1 MGFMMTESK
10 IEATD
15 RLRQEGRWDKASQFK
30 DEVIKRLRDAGKTK
44 SVASEEAWS
53 AMIDQYPPLSTPE
66 NPSGELSLADADDT
80 LLDRLAAVEIDW
92 GRDVRWCYSN
102 LEHPRVRLDTA
113 PSLSAWGLLKI
124 ARSDP
129 AKFVTSILPP
139 VLESNQQTAVEQA
152 APPIRRDKGLAALE
166 ALAKQYES

>member
-1 MGFMMTESK
+1 MNSMKESK

-30 DEVIKRLRDAGKTK
+30 DEVIKRLRADGKTK
-44 SVASEEAWS
+44 SVASEEAW
-53 AMIDQYPPLSTPE
+53 AEMIDQYPPLSTPE
-66 NPSGELSLADADDT
+66 KPSDDLDLSDADDT

-102 LEHPRVRLDTA
+102 LEHPRVRIRSA
-113 PSLSAWGLLKI
+113 PSLAAWGLLKI
-124 ARSDP
+124 ARADP
-129 AKFVTSILPP
+129 AKFVTTILPP
-139 VLESNQQTAVEQA
+139 ILEAHQATTTEQA

-166 ALAKQYES
+166 ALARQYES